1 MIKGIIPEEPVS
13 ILDRTLITTSATKKT
28 QEAATGGVTLC

>member
-28 QEAATGGVTLC
+28 QEQQQEGLALC